1 MMTVRAADLRRGRSP
16 LCDIVD
22 LMGAASAKAQ
32 GLGAVITTADKL
44 KASDHRVYLIA
55 DRASRSAL
63 GLIKVGVKKLFIRV
77 RPPSPPPTAAASP
90 PESWLREVGEALYY
104 S

>member
-77 RPPSPPPTAAASP
+77 RPPPPPLRPTAASP
-90 PESWLREVGEALYY
+90 PESWLREVGEALP
-104 S
+104 